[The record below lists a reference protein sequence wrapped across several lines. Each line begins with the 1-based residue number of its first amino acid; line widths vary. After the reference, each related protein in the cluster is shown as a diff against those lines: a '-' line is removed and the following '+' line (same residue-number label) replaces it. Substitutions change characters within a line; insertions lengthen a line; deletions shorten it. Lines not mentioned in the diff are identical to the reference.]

1 MYRKKGRGQEPVT
14 STTQFKE
21 PQKRYYTV
29 GYTPNLGKKAPCP
42 KLTISGYWL
51 EQFGFTTGQPVTV
64 TTERGRLVIETEIK
78 F

>member
-1 MYRKKGRGQEPVT
+1 M
-14 STTQFKE
+14 
-21 PQKRYYTV
+21 